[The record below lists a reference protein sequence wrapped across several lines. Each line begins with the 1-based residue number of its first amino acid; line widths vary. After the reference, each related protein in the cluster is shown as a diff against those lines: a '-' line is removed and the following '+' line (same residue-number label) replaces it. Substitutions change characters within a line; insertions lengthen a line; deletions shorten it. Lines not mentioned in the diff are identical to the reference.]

1 MGCSAADHRQRESCA
16 VCLPGS
22 TICDPELLGFGLH
35 RILPPRL
42 RGDVQDF
49 PALRQ
54 GVHEALDLILRSS
67 GGTVIT
73 PMTLIE
79 PEPST
84 SGFQCCREHSVRRV
98 RPQDQHRVFRSRH
111 HGKGEPVEL

>member
-1 MGCSAADHRQRESCA
+1 LRSR
-16 VCLPGS
+16 LPDS
-22 TICDPELLGFGLH
+22 LICDPELLGFGLH
-35 RILPPRL
+35 RMLPPQL
-42 RGDVQDF
+42 RGDFQEF
-49 PALRQ
+49 PARRQ
-54 GVHEALDLILRSS
+54 GVR

-79 PEPST
+79 PEPSR
-84 SGFQCCREHSVRRV
+84 SGFQCCREHSVKRM